1 MIGCGICFIV
11 GLFTVKLFAFLCANS
26 GIGYATH
33 SIGADSPPVN
43 FFELVTSDP
52 PSQVALEKVRSL
64 YPVPLLNSHI
74 EDDVHTNRAS
84 KGLICL

>member
-11 GLFTVKLFAFLCANS
+11 GLFTATLFAFLCANS
-26 GIGYATH
+26 GIGYVTQ

-43 FFELVTSDP
+43 LFELVTSDP

-74 EDDVHTNRAS
+74 EDDVHTNRAF
-84 KGLICL
+84 KGLTCL